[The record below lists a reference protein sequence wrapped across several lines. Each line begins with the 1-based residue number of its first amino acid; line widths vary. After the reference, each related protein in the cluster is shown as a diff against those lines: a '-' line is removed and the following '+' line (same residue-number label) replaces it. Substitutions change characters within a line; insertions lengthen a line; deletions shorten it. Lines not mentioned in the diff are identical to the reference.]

1 MDSIET
7 VVAPA
12 HARARA
18 RAPSTA
24 EGDVETGLGAAGEG
38 APERLPTGEAQ
49 APVWQ
54 DELLHDQSVLV
65 RDQSIESDG
74 LIEAR
79 RVTPAEANAPGALVH
94 DRYRL
99 CERLGAGGFGIVW
112 RAEDQLLRREV
123 ALKRIPLA
131 PGCPVPPGREL
142 GLGERAGREALA
154 AARLAHPAIVAL
166 YEAYTDDDAVYLISE
181 LVHGRTLAQLITARE
196 LDDRQ
201 ILEIG
206 IALTAALGHAHE
218 RGVIHRDVKPQ
229 NVLIPDAP
237 GEHDTPAKL
246 TDFGGARLSGEDAL
260 TRPGETIG
268 TLAYMA
274 PEQSEGRVVGTPAD
288 VYSLALVLYEALTG
302 ANPVRAATPAAT
314 ARRIGRQLPALRTC
328 RCDLPAVLAD
338 TLDAAL
344 RPDPGERATLPQLRS
359 ALEQGGAAG
368 QTTSATRVARD
379 LGSASSRLVR
389 QPVEDSVPG
398 AMPFMDAN
406 AHARAVLGGVAAPTG
421 DVAARA
427 RAVGAPSGGAR
438 ARAGGDV
445 APAGAPNPGTAPGEA
460 EPADGRSRLV
470 ERLAAPRI
478 LWVGCALALIVW
490 QAARGRPGLA
500 LVFLALAAPLPLF
513 GRRPGAG
520 PLLAALAPVLGLVGL
535 AGAYPAL
542 AGQAQRAPRR
552 AVLGAVGYWWLVL
565 AAPILIAGAHRGRLW
580 LALPSSTP
588 PRATWESNLNATA
601 VHVLAP
607 TLTLGLLLGAA
618 LWALGAIVLPWVVR
632 GRNAAVDVV
641 AAVVWSALLFA
652 AAPALD
658 AGLALGSPAT
668 LPRGA
673 VLGALLGGLLAIAA
687 RALRGPV

>member
-1 MDSIET
+1 MVPEL
-7 VVAPA
+7 
-12 HARARA
+12 
-18 RAPSTA
+18 RAPEDEFLRGRAMPPDGVIAGRRLRATEAATDAIAADAAVSPDATDA
-24 EGDVETGLGAAGEG
+24 IVFPRATDAAVSPGAIDAVAFPR
-38 APERLPTGEAQ
+38 APHAV
-49 APVWQ
+49 A
-54 DELLHDQSVLV
+54 
-65 RDQSIESDG
+65 
-74 LIEAR
+74 A
-79 RVTPAEANAPGALVH
+79 GALVH

-99 CERLGAGGFGIVW
+99 RERLGAGGFGVVW

-131 PGCPVPPGREL
+131 PGHPAPSDREA

-166 YEAYTDDDAVYLISE
+166 YEAYTDEDAVYLISE
-181 LVHGRTLAQLITARE
+181 LVHGRTLAQLIAARE
-196 LDDRQ
+196 LDDSQ

-206 IALTAALGHAHE
+206 MALAAALGHAHE

-274 PEQSEGRVVGTPAD
+274 PEQSEGRPVGTPAD

-302 ANPVRAATPAAT
+302 ANPVRGTTPAAT
-314 ARRIGRQLPALRTC
+314 ARRIGCALPPLRAS
-328 RCDLPAVLAD
+328 RRGLPAVLAD

-344 RPDPGERATLPQLRS
+344 QPDPRERPTLPQLRA
-359 ALEQGGAAG
+359 ALERVGGAALAI
-368 QTTSATRVARD
+368 SARHVAPHRSPEA
-379 LGSASSRLVR
+379 LGTVPQPAGTVR
-389 QPVEDSVPG
+389 QPAGTVPQPAG
-398 AMPFMDAN
+398 TVPQPAGTVPQPAGTL
-406 AHARAVLGGVAAPTG
+406 REPAPI
-421 DVAARA
+421 VPQPAAARA
-427 RAVGAPSGGAR
+427 AASP
-438 ARAGGDV
+438 AG
-445 APAGAPNPGTAPGEA
+445 APAGALSPGVAAAEA
-460 EPADGRSRLV
+460 EPAAGRARLA
-470 ERLAAPRI
+470 ERLAPPRI
-478 LWVGCALALIVW
+478 LWVGCALALVVW

-500 LVFLALAAPLPLF
+500 LLLLALAAPLSLF

-520 PLLAALAPVLGLVGL
+520 PLVAALAPMLGLVGL

-542 AGQAQRAPRR
+542 AGQAGSARRR
-552 AVLGAVGYWWLVL
+552 ALLGAVGYWWLVL
-565 AAPILIAGAHRGRLW
+565 ATPLLVAGAHRGRLW
-580 LALPSSTP
+580 LAPASARP
-588 PRATWESNLNATA
+588 PRAAWEAGLDSAA

-607 TLTLGLLLGAA
+607 MLTLGLLLGGA
-618 LWALGAIVLPWVVR
+618 LWALGATVLPWIVR
-632 GRNAAVDVV
+632 GRSAAVDVV
-641 AAVVWSALLFA
+641 AAVVWSALLCA

-658 AGLALGSPAT
+658 AGLPLGAAAT

-673 VLGALLGGLLAIAA
+673 VLGALLGGLFAIAA